1 MKLSDDVKAEL
12 QSFVYFFFKG
22 TMACGKLLGADIN
35 YLEIA
40 LVNRQALYHC
50 FEIFAA
56 APRNGLEAD
65 NFSDAEGL
73 VADYLIAMH
82 KGDTATYEEARP
94 NSSTGKDIPFWQG
107 FLNLAHCFCY
117 NSFPIPLK
125 QDYLPWLNG
134 SGTDA
139 VPVFAVWSNV
149 LEIDKNQCPLNAD
162 YALKRA
168 NERLLLWDGVA
179 ENPPFAE
186 WELEQ
191 EIY

>member
-22 TMACGKLLGADIN
+22 TMAFGKLLGADVD
-35 YLEIA
+35 YLGIA
-40 LVNRQALYHC
+40 LANRQALYHC

-65 NFSDAEGL
+65 NFSNAEGL
-73 VADYLIAMH
+73 VAEYLVALH
-82 KGDTATYEEARP
+82 KGDIAAHEEARP
-94 NSSTGKDIPFWQG
+94 NFSVGSDIPFWQE

-125 QDYLPWLNG
+125 EDYMLWLTG
-134 SGTDA
+134 VDA

-149 LEIDKNQCPLNAD
+149 LGIDKN
-162 YALKRA
+162 
-168 NERLLLWDGVA
+168 
-179 ENPPFAE
+179 
-186 WELEQ
+186 
-191 EIY
+191 